1 MTTTPRQGVGFRHEA
16 FFYADDEEFL
26 AGIVPFVEEGVAA
39 GGAVLVGLPLATRSL
54 LEKELDPG
62 ADDVRFLAIEEVGR
76 NPSRLVSAWID
87 FLGDHEIAEIRG
99 ISEAVWP
106 GRSAA
111 EIDECQRH
119 ERLLNLAFDDG
130 PAWTLMCP
138 YDTGALSDDV
148 LSAAAH
154 DHEDG
159 ATADPLLEGSLPPPS
174 GAYFGMPF
182 GKAELREV
190 RRLISERA
198 ATAGL
203 DTRRTEDLVLA
214 TCEAATNSV
223 QHGGGEGDLRVWYE
237 DGALLCD
244 VRDAGRIEDP
254 LVGRERPSNEQIS
267 GRGLWIAN
275 QLCDLVQI
283 RSGKQGT
290 QVRLRMAVDPS

>member
-1 MTTTPRQGVGFRHEA
+1 MTTTQRQGAGFCHEA
-16 FFYADDEEFL
+16 FFYADHEEFL
-26 AGIVPFVEEGVAA
+26 AGTVPFVEEGIAV
-39 GGAVLVGLPLATRSL
+39 GEAVLVGLPLATRSL
-54 LEKELDPG
+54 LEKELDTG
-62 ADDVRFLAIEEVGR
+62 AERVHFLAIEEVGR
-76 NPSRLVSAWID
+76 NPARLVSAWND
-87 FLGDHEIAEIRG
+87 FLRDHGTTGIRSIG
-99 ISEAVWP
+99 EAIWP

-130 PAWTLMCP
+130 PGWTLMCP
-138 YDTGALSDDV
+138 YDASALSDDV
-148 LSAAAH
+148 LSTAAH
-154 DHEDG
+154 NHKDG
-159 ATADPLLEGSLPPPS
+159 GAADPLLEGSLPPPS

-214 TCEAATNSV
+214 ACEAATNSI
-223 QHGGGEGDLRVWYE
+223 QYGGGEGDLRVWYE

-254 LVGRERPSNEQIS
+254 LVGRARPSSDQIS

-290 QVRLRMAVDPS
+290 QVRLRMGVDRS